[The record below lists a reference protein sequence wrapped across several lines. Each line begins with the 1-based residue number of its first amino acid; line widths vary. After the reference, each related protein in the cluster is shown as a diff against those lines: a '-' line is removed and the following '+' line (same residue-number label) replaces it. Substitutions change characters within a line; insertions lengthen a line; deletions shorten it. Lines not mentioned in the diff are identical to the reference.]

1 MDEAETE
8 EDQGESERDE
18 ELRNDWSRSIDGI
31 DAVIAVG
38 MS

>member
-18 ELRNDWSRSIDGI
+18 ELRNDWSRSSMGSMLLSLW
-31 DAVIAVG
+31 G
-38 MS
+38 